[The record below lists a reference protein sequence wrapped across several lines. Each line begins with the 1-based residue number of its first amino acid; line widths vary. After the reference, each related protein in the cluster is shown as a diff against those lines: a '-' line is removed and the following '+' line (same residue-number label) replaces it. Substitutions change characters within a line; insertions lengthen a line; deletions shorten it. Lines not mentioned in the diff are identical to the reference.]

1 MSAGAGRLIPEGGR
15 RRVEAMTDTLSVRTE
30 DHVAVVT
37 LERPTMTTAFFGE
50 IEATFRALS
59 AGTDARAVIVRGAG
73 KGFSYGLDL
82 PAAFQE
88 LGPYFAGGTAGV
100 RLELLAHIR
109 KLQASFSA
117 VAACP
122 VPVIAA
128 VHGWCIGGGLDL
140 ISACDIRLA
149 SEDAKFS
156 LRETKIA
163 LVADLGSLQRL
174 PRIIGPGHTRELAFT
189 GKDITASRALQIGL
203 VNDVFATQKEL
214 FEAAEAMARE
224 IAHNSPIVVR
234 GVKEVLEAGEGKS
247 VAEGLAYVAAW
258 NAAFLASEDLG
269 EALSAFMQ
277 KRAPSF
283 KGR

>member
-1 MSAGAGRLIPEGGR
+1 MPE
-15 RRVEAMTDTLSVRTE
+15 TLSVRVA

-50 IEATFRALS
+50 IEAAFRAL
-59 AGTDARAVIVRGAG
+59 AEDRTARAVIVRGAG
-73 KGFSYGLDL
+73 KAFSYGLDL

-88 LGPYFAGGTAGV
+88 LGPYFTGGTAGV
-100 RLELLAHIR
+100 RLELLAYIR
-109 KLQASFSA
+109 KLQGSFNA

-128 VHGWCIGGGLDL
+128 IHGWCIGGGLDL
-140 ISACDIRLA
+140 ISACDLRLA
-149 SEDAKFS
+149 TEDAKFS

-163 LVADLGSLQRL
+163 IVADLGSLQRL
-174 PRIIGPGHTRELAFT
+174 PRLIGQGHTRELAFT
-189 GKDITASRALQIGL
+189 GKDISAARAREIGL
-203 VNDVFATQKEL
+203 VNDVYASQEALFA
-214 FEAAEAMARE
+214 AAQALATE

-234 GVKEVLEAGEGKS
+234 GVKEVLDAGEGKS

-258 NAAFLASEDLG
+258 NAAFLPSEDLG
-269 EALSAFMQ
+269 EALSAFME
-277 KRAPSF
+277 KRKPSF

>member
-1 MSAGAGRLIPEGGR
+1 LIRPNLRRTVAAMS
-15 RRVEAMTDTLSVRTE
+15 DTLSVRSA

-50 IEATFRALS
+50 IEAAFRAL
-59 AGTDARAVIVRGAG
+59 AGGTDVRAVIVRGAG
-73 KGFSYGLDL
+73 KAFSYGLDL

-100 RLELLAHIR
+100 RMELLAYIR
-109 KLQASFSA
+109 KLQASFDA

-140 ISACDIRLA
+140 ISACDLRLA
-149 SEDAKFS
+149 TEDAKFS

-163 LVADLGSLQRL
+163 IVADLGSLQRL
-174 PRIIGPGHTRELAFT
+174 PRLIGQGHTRELAFT
-189 GKDITASRALQIGL
+189 GKDITAARAREIGL
-203 VNDVFATQKEL
+203 VNHVYATQEAL
-214 FEAAEAMARE
+214 FEAAEAMSRE

-234 GVKEVLEAGEGKS
+234 GVKEVLDAGEGKS

-269 EALSAFMQ
+269 EALSAFME
-277 KRAPSF
+277 KRPPSF